1 MEKLTVE
8 SSRLIGCIK
17 LLNHDVHKAM
27 LDGKL
32 DPGLA
37 NTHKLGAEFYTNLTV
52 SIAVSLCL
60 LRYLVCGKVMPALIQ
75 SLPGCGLLPYIYAEF
90 MVFLLHIVCAHCNSH
105 MQTLCST
112 SSSCCLKLNLP
123 SLACCL
129 WCAALAD
136 VSKFR
141 VRYAVLIRHCQMLQF
156 CMQPIATVALS

>member
-1 MEKLTVE
+1 LIQLEQKQDPQAQSLMEKLTVE

-60 LRYLVCGKVMPALIQ
+60 MQYLVCGTGMTA
-75 SLPGCGLLPYIYAEF
+75 
-90 MVFLLHIVCAHCNSH
+90 
-105 MQTLCST
+105 
-112 SSSCCLKLNLP
+112 
-123 SLACCL
+123 
-129 WCAALAD
+129 
-136 VSKFR
+136 
-141 VRYAVLIRHCQMLQF
+141 
-156 CMQPIATVALS
+156 